1 MYCPRCG
8 EQYEVWAKECP
19 DCLIPLQEESAA
31 PIAPNELVTVY
42 TTGNAAL
49 IAIAKSIL
57 EDAGIPYFAKGE
69 GLQDLFGAGRLGVG
83 FNSAIGPVEIQVA
96 GKNFEEARMLLQE
109 LDEPPPD
116 DDDWLEED

>member
-8 EQYEVWAKECP
+8 EHYEAWAKECAN
-19 DCLIPLQEESAA
+19 CLIPLEEESEVS
-31 PIAPNELVTVY
+31 IDPNELVTVY
-42 TTGNAAL
+42 ATGNGAL
-49 IAIAKSIL
+49 IALAKSIL

-96 GKNFEEARMLLQE
+96 GKHFEEARLLLQD
-109 LDEPPPD
+109 LDEGRPAD
-116 DDDWLEED
+116 DNWLDDE